1 MSTGAGKKRGA
12 RGGGPALDDEP
23 DIIVLAEETGEPID
37 LGAPDVVDADPV
49 IAEVE
54 PPAPVVQEE
63 DPFEPLRRGKSDAEA
78 ALAAAKARNAEL
90 EAIVAGAQADTQ
102 ATELAIVKHAAQQ
115 ARREAQEA
123 AIAFA
128 KAMKA
133 EDFEAAG
140 AAQVLINEKTA
151 DAREFE
157 AAAGELERAP
167 KQQQPKRQQAPAAPQ
182 DPVEQVA
189 ASLTPA
195 SGEWLRKNKGVAFKS
210 QASWAK
216 TIAAHHEAMEAG
228 HQQDSPEYFQ
238 VLEKS
243 LGIGQTEPKTTT
255 TAPQRA
261 PARRAPPMAAAPVSK
276 GGAPAANT
284 VTLSAD
290 ERAAAKRMGM
300 TAAKYGAYKKQAT
313 ERANDPDYTGP
324 KYSQHKMG
332 R

>member
-1 MSTGAGKKRGA
+1 MTTGAGKKRGA
-12 RGGGPALDDEP
+12 RGGGAALDDEP
-23 DIIVLAEETGEPID
+23 DIIVIAEETGEPID
-37 LGAPDVVDADPV
+37 LGTPEVVETDP
-49 IAEVE
+49 ETE
-54 PPAPVVQEE
+54 EPAPTATEE
-63 DPFEPLRRGKSDAEA
+63 DPFEPLRRGKSEAET
-78 ALAAAKARNAEL
+78 ALAAARARNAEL
-90 EAIVAGAQADTQ
+90 EAIVAGNQADTQ
-102 ATELAIVKHAAQQ
+102 ATELAIVKHAAVQ
-115 ARREAQEA
+115 ARNEAKA
-123 AIAFA
+123 AAVAFA
-128 KAMKA
+128 KAMKD

-157 AAAGELERAP
+157 AAAGEIERAAREP
-167 KQQQPKRQQAPAAPQ
+167 KTQPKRQQPAPQ
-182 DPVEQVA
+182 DPIEQVA

-195 SGEWLRKNKGVAFKS
+195 SGDWLRKNKAVAFKS

-216 TIAAHHEAMEAG
+216 TIAAHHEAVEAG

-243 LGIGQTEPKTTT
+243 LGIGQTEPRATTP
-255 TAPQRA
+255 APARA

-276 GGAPAANT
+276 GGAPTANT

-300 TAAKYGAYKKQAT
+300 TPAKYGAYKKLAT
-313 ERANDPDYTGP
+313 ERANDPDYNGP